1 MFTLNACTVLAIADA
16 VVSTTVKVGSAVV
29 GTAIDV
35 TKAGVH
41 AVTSSDSDDDKK
53 NEKNSAQQ
61 YKSFQQF
68 NVVSSAQHA
77 Y

>member
-1 MFTLNACTVLAIADA
+1 MRTWLNHLVLLLWCLALNACTVLAVADA

-41 AVTSSDSDDDKK
+41 AVTSSDSDDEKK
-53 NEKNSAQQ
+53 NEK
-61 YKSFQQF
+61 K
-68 NVVSSAQHA
+68 
-77 Y
+77 

>member
-1 MFTLNACTVLAIADA
+1 MHIYFKRLALLFCLLTLNACTVLAVADA

-41 AVTSSDSDDDKK
+41 AVASSDKDDEKK
-53 NEKNSAQQ
+53 SEK
-61 YKSFQQF
+61 K
-68 NVVSSAQHA
+68 
-77 Y
+77 

>member
-1 MFTLNACTVLAIADA
+1 MRTCIFYLGLLLCTLTLNACTVLAVADA

-41 AVTSSDSDDDKK
+41 AVTSNDDNNGKNSDKK
-53 NEKNSAQQ
+53 
-61 YKSFQQF
+61 
-68 NVVSSAQHA
+68 
-77 Y
+77 

>member
-1 MFTLNACTVLAIADA
+1 MRTCFKHFVILFGMLTLNACTVLAVADA

-41 AVTSSDSDDDKK
+41 AVTNSDSDDAKK
-53 NEKNSAQQ
+53 NEK
-61 YKSFQQF
+61 K
-68 NVVSSAQHA
+68 
-77 Y
+77 